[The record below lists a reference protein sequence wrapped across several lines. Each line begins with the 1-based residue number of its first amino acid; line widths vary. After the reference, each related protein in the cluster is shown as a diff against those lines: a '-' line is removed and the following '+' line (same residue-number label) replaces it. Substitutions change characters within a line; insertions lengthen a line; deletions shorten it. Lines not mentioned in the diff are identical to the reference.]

1 MSDEAGVWER
11 PLGLMGIWGDIIYQ
25 WLNDLLPIDA
35 QVVVNG
41 EVCKDV
47 LLPLLKIIR

>member
-1 MSDEAGVWER
+1 MGKTVGA
-11 PLGLMGIWGDIIYQ
+11 LGIWGDIIYQ

-35 QVVVNG
+35 QVIVNG

-47 LLPLLKIIR
+47 LLPLLKISR